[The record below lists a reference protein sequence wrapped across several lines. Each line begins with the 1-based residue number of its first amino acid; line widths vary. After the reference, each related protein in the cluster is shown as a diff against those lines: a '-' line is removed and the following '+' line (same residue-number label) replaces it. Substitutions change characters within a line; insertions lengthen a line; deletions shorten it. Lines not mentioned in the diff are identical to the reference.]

1 MTIQIRGINLLV
13 KTNHIM
19 YEIFTTLKWEDFCI
33 SAEFSQTNNFKKMK
47 YGIHLK
53 FMMVITIYILV
64 KVEFPI

>member
-1 MTIQIRGINLLV
+1 
-13 KTNHIM
+13 M

-33 SAEFSQTNNFKKMK
+33 SAEFSQTNNFKTMK

-53 FMMVITIYILV
+53 FMMVSTIYILV